1 MSVPYRLRPGA
12 GFVLVVLVLALTAV
26 FLGWGLSTPALDQ
39 IWRLQVGLETGR
51 GPGLT
56 PAEFDLFQATLTR
69 HPALA
74 ESLLAERETGII
86 SAHTAGVVDVG
97 WAYLVRRTS
106 SERPFLRVLAAVPT
120 SDPPLVQART
130 MGAWGTKPARADSAF
145 TWRLPDTGPFPQLVE
160 VRVEEPPGRRGK
172 RGAVPVL
179 VTLAE
184 AP

>member
-1 MSVPYRLRPGA
+1 MVTVGA
-12 GFVLVVLVLALTAV
+12 QFVEVEVDA
-26 FLGWGLSTPALDQ
+26 
-39 IWRLQVGLETGR
+39 ETGVVR
-51 GPGLT
+51 VLRVVAVHDAG
-56 PAEFDLFQATLTR
+56 R
-69 HPALA
+69 IINPALA